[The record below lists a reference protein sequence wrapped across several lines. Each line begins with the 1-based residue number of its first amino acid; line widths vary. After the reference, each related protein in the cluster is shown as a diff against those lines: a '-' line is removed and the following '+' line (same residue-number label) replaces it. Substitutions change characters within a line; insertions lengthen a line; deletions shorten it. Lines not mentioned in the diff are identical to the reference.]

1 MSGTSPASWDGE
13 GDEPTT
19 ILQGSSL
26 QSAPAEAFGAP
37 LEDEPTQILQ
47 APQRASTSAPESALR
62 TAPEENAFGAPPED
76 EPTQILQAQAALR
89 PDPSAD
95 GEDDEPTTIL
105 QAPAGPAEPMSVADA
120 DPDEATSILVASEE
134 IPPAEEATEI
144 MHAVGP
150 AGLAGG
156 ARPGGSSPGRTWF
169 DGRLADFTGALL
181 YDQAGTRRPPDDR
194 RALGAAARDMIERVA
209 LRDAAADRALA
220 AAASDGGAA
229 PAGSAPE
236 AGALKG
242 GTLHP
247 GQLLVNTYFVRA
259 LIARGGVGEIY
270 RARHRDLKTEHAIK
284 ILLPH
289 YALDATLLSLM
300 LEEARLLALVR
311 HDAVVACQGLLRD
324 IDGRPLLVMAY
335 LRGPTLSARL
345 RDGPLDAHELVSL
358 ADRLASGLAAIHD
371 QGVVHQDISPDNII
385 LADNSVAAATI
396 IDFGLARSL
405 ADGGGAHRSIDFAG
419 KFSWCSPEQLTGKP
433 GGVDTRS
440 DLYSLGL
447 VLAAAGLGYRLEM
460 GNDPAS
466 ARAAR
471 QTVPLLPGIAE
482 PVAGVVRRLLA
493 PAASGRPESAGEVL
507 ALLKPRPRG
516 GIMRRFFGA

>member
-1 MSGTSPASWDGE
+1 MSGQSAASWDGE
-13 GDEPTT
+13 GEEPTT
-19 ILQGSSL
+19 ILQAGIL
-26 QSAPAEAFGAP
+26 QGAP
-37 LEDEPTQILQ
+37 INHGPTDSVQV
-47 APQRASTSAPESALR
+47 ASAD
-62 TAPEENAFGAPPED
+62 TAIWPANEVTARSLLDSKSFGEPPED
-76 EPTQILQAQAALR
+76 EPTQILQAIPGERRAEPGAA
-89 PDPSAD
+89 
-95 GEDDEPTTIL
+95 EKDDEPTSIL
-105 QAPAGPAEPMSVADA
+105 QAPSDIVGELPNASA
-120 DPDEATSILVASEE
+120 DPDEATSILVAPGE
-134 IPPAEEATEI
+134 IAENEEATEI
-144 MHAVGP
+144 MRAVAP
-150 AGLAGG
+150 AGLAEGAWPGG
-156 ARPGGSSPGRTWF
+156 AASGRTWF

-181 YDQAGTRRPPDDR
+181 YDQSGARRPPDDR

-209 LRDAAADRALA
+209 LREAPALNGGDRNDAAPGDAV
-220 AAASDGGAA
+220 
-229 PAGSAPE
+229 PE
-236 AGALKG
+236 AG
-242 GTLHP
+242 TLHT

-284 ILLPH
+284 ILLPR

-311 HDAVVACQGLLRD
+311 HEAVVSCQGLLRD
-324 IDGRPLLVMAY
+324 VDGRPLLVMAY

-345 RDGPLDAHELVSL
+345 RDGPLTAGELHTL
-358 ADRLASGLAAIHD
+358 ADRLAGGLAAIHD

-447 VLAAAGLGYRLEM
+447 VLAASGLGYRLDM
-460 GNDPAS
+460 GNDPVS

-471 QTVPLLPGIAE
+471 LSVPLLPGIEE
-482 PVAGVVRRLLA
+482 PVAGVLRRLLA
-493 PAASGRPESAGEVL
+493 PAPSGRPATAGEVL
-507 ALLKPRPRG
+507 ALLKPKPHG
-516 GIMRRFFGA
+516 LMRRLFGARFERV